1 MGAPFFHHKDVCHK
15 NKVAVFSSNFAL
27 YANMSDRVMRVLKDF
42 AVKIE
47 VYSVDEAFL
56 DLSGFSPT
64 KEFPTLEN
72 YARHIKDTVEKHT
85 GIPVGVGCGPTKT
98 LAKLANFIAKEYPY
112 YKGVVDLMDLTLRE
126 KVLAKIEVDNIWGVG
141 RALAP
146 RLRLLGISTVK
157 EFRDYP
163 HEKKLLNSFS
173 KVEIYRQKELQ
184 GISMFGLNND
194 FRNKQQIMC
203 TRSFGKA
210 VETLDELKAAVS
222 HHAASATEKLRKQNS
237 VCNFVRVSIRTN
249 RFSTDPQYSVSEEIA
264 LDAASA
270 DSTKIINAAMAILLK
285 IYKPGLKY
293 KKAGVYLSGFGSVE
307 RQQLSLFE
315 KQDSVKSVSLMTTI
329 DSLNDKLGRG
339 TVKFAV
345 SDRYQTKWKM
355 KNDMKSPDYVSS
367 WHELPKAK

>member
-15 NKVAVFSSNFAL
+15 NKVAVFSSNFVL
-27 YANMSDRVMRVLKDF
+27 YANMSDRVMRVLREF

-56 DLSGFSPT
+56 DLTGYSGT
-64 KEFPTLEN
+64 KEFPTVES

-85 GIPVGVGCGPTKT
+85 GIPVGVGIGPSKT
-98 LAKLANFIAKEYPY
+98 LAKLANYIAKEYSY
-112 YKGVVDLMDLTLRE
+112 YKGVVDLTDWDLRE
-126 KVLAKIEVDNIWGVG
+126 KVLAKIEVDQIWGVG

-146 RLRLLGISTVK
+146 RLRLLGINTVK
-157 EFRDYP
+157 DFRDYP
-163 HEKKLLNSFS
+163 HEKKILNSFS
-173 KVEIYRQKELQ
+173 KVELFRQKELQ
-184 GISMFGLNND
+184 GLSMFGLNNE

-203 TRSFGKA
+203 TRSFGKS

-222 HHAASATEKLRKQNS
+222 HHAASATEKLRKQHS
-237 VCNFVRVSIRTN
+237 VCKSVRVSIRTN
-249 RFSTDPQYSVSEEIA
+249 RFSTDTQYSASEEIV
-264 LDAASA
+264 LDASTA
-270 DSTKIINAAMAILLK
+270 DSNKIINAAMLALSR

-307 RQQLSLFE
+307 KQQLSLFE
-315 KQDSVKSVSLMTTI
+315 KQDSVKSVSLMSTI
-329 DSLNDKLGRG
+329 DSLNDKLGKG

-355 KNDMKSPDYVSS
+355 KNEMKSPDYVSS
-367 WHELPKAK
+367 WNELPKAK